1 MSTIAIAVLV
11 LLALA
16 GAGRYLS
23 FNGDLGT
30 GPVIAHPPTKYVLI
44 LLLAALLGRRQVGI
58 LRQPKTIPADS

>member
-1 MSTIAIAVLV
+1 MSTIAIAILV
-11 LLALA
+11 LLALG
-16 GAGRYLS
+16 GASGYLC

-58 LRQPKTIPADS
+58 LR